1 MRLKH
6 ELSKIGLGI
15 HQQHPIPV
23 YYDGILVGDF
33 IADLLVED
41 QVLVEIKAVRAID
54 EAHQAQGL
62 NYLKATGLKVCLLIN
77 FGKPRVEIKRLINFP
92 SFKLTTDEHR

>member
-1 MRLKH
+1 M
-6 ELSKIGLGI
+6 
-15 HQQHPIPV
+15 
-23 YYDGILVGDF
+23 GDF

-77 FGKPRVEIKRLINFP
+77 FGKSRVEIKRLINLP
-92 SFKLTTDEHR
+92 NFKLATDEHR